1 MMSALLASAWRVW
14 WVDGAILGHSR
25 RQARWY
31 GTVRTDKCPA
41 RCARASCSAGAER
54 VTVWAKACELALFG
68 QAVAAQLPQAE
79 RQRLESKHKLDL
91 HRHKADCTVD
101 HNCSSLHPELWRDR
115 GATALVPCQALCV
128 DANGKTYLASPSGGA
143 ERGDLIDAVVG
154 RGSDAVLCSSSH
166 SLLPC
171 PLTGRLPCSSVWSPR
186 PQGALADIDAQASWL
201 SDGSRTRGAR
211 GAAETRPKKDPA
223 RTSIHPITQSN

>member
-1 MMSALLASAWRVW
+1 MLVSGHPSRHPPEGRADWDWVGSTSQARMMMSALLASAWRVW

-25 RQARWY
+25 RKARWY

-54 VTVWAKACELALFG
+54 ATVWAKACEQALFG
-68 QAVAAQLPQAE
+68 RAVAAQLPQAE
-79 RQRLESKHKLDL
+79 RQRLESRHKLDL

-143 ERGDLIDAVVG
+143 GRGDLIDAVVG
-154 RGSDAVLCSSSH
+154 RGSDAVLSSSSH

-171 PLTGRLPCSSVWSPR
+171 PLTGRLPCSSV
-186 PQGALADIDAQASWL
+186 
-201 SDGSRTRGAR
+201 
-211 GAAETRPKKDPA
+211 
-223 RTSIHPITQSN
+223 